1 MKVNNVIGIPASLKG
16 DFFRK
21 WVEYLTPLHNL
32 ANREKDVLAAFIKA
46 RFELQ
51 ESILDLAWLDMAVMS
66 DETRNKIKDELGIS
80 SSFFKVIL
88 SNLRKQGVIVDGKLN
103 PKYIPKGI
111 KTGDKTFQLLL
122 YFDLDEGHNK

>member
-46 RFELQ
+46 RFGKPLCPST
-51 ESILDLAWLDMAVMS
+51 SIS
-66 DETRNKIKDELGIS
+66 PIFIS
-80 SSFFKVIL
+80 LVV
-88 SNLRKQGVIVDGKLN
+88 LR
-103 PKYIPKGI
+103 PCSKGMM
-111 KTGDKTFQLLL
+111 LLL
-122 YFDLDEGHNK
+122 C